1 MGKDV
6 FGSPQSTSS
15 VDAADG
21 VSGTGITAPA
31 GGVGLVGWLSGIY
44 ARLGGV
50 ISVSV
55 SGGALETGGNLAI
68 TATETTA
75 TVTSL
80 GSDATGVTQPTG
92 GTGVRGWLS
101 GIYAKLNGTLS
112 VSVTTLPLPTGA
124 ATNTSLQ
131 QILSAIQ
138 ASVNIAGT
146 VWYDPTTTPPTFY
159 VRTESVAEGSGTITV
174 SWQNPAG
181 TAATPANVSNLVS
194 VSYDQNIQS
203 STIVYNATGTG
214 TGYTTGDILIHCF
227 GIDTVT
233 SPITMAYSFW
243 TNAGPSVASGS
254 ILASAPTS
262 GTFVQNSQAVSAA
275 SLPLPTGAT
284 TAVTQTAISTATGTT
299 ADTAWVS
306 GSGSIVAILKG
317 IFGKLASAL
326 SVATPDT
333 RLIDQILSAS
343 TLNATFTVALNAQ
356 GSVGITIS
364 GLASSGATLTL
375 EGTDNIGAA
384 VPIWAGVNGVVGSTL
399 SQTFTTDGN
408 FRIETGARTGVRLR
422 VSTVGTGNITI
433 SSNASSSTGLMTLA
447 QSIPAGTNVIGAVT
461 GSVGGYTA
469 TNQVTPTVQ
478 AASYA
483 VGVGIGGLISFTT
496 AARVAAGSGLIQSIM
511 ASFTSGVVPSLD
523 VIFFNANPTGSTVG
537 DKVVTAIVA
546 ADVGKIIGVAHL
558 TDSTL
563 LGATAPSLIQ
573 AIGITMPFLLPAGT
587 TLYAVVV
594 TRTVITLTSTSD
606 MTITARILQD

>member
-6 FGSPQSTSS
+6 FGSPQPPSS

-21 VSGTGITAPA
+21 VGGTGITAPT
-31 GGVGLVGWLSGIY
+31 GGIGLAGWLSGIY
-44 ARLGGV
+44 ARLGSG

-80 GSDATGVTQPTG
+80 GSDAAGTTQPTG

-101 GIYAKLNGTLS
+101 GIYTRLSGTLP
-112 VSVTTLPLPTGA
+112 VSVVSLPLPAGA

-159 VRTESVAEGSGTITV
+159 VRTESVAEGSGIITV

-181 TAATPANVSNLVS
+181 TSATPANVANLVS

-203 STIVYNATGTG
+203 STIVYNATGAG

-227 GIDTVT
+227 GIDTAT
-233 SPITMAYSFW
+233 SPVTMAYSFW
-243 TNAGPSVASGS
+243 TNAGPSVANGS
-254 ILASAPTS
+254 ILAGAPTS
-262 GTFVQNSQAVSAA
+262 GTFVQNSQAISAA

-284 TAVTQTAISTATGTT
+284 TAVTQTAISTATGTP
-299 ADTAWVS
+299 ADTAYVS

-317 IFGKLASAL
+317 IFGKLASSL
-326 SVATPDT
+326 SVTTPDV

-408 FRIETGARTGVRLR
+408 FRIETGARTGIRLR
-422 VSTVGTGNITI
+422 VSTIGTGNITI
-433 SSNASSSTGLMTLA
+433 SSNASLASGLVTLA
-447 QSIPAGTNVIGAVT
+447 QSLPFGTNNIGAVLY
-461 GSVGGYTA
+461 SGG
-469 TNQVTPTVQ
+469 TPTDY
-478 AASYA
+478 S
-483 VGVGIGGLISFTT
+483 
-496 AARVAAGSGLIQSIM
+496 
-511 ASFTSGVVPSLD
+511 
-523 VIFFNANPTGSTVG
+523 ANPMAVPLSGYVL
-537 DKVVTAIVA
+537 I
-546 ADVGKIIGVAHL
+546 
-558 TDSTL
+558 
-563 LGATAPSLIQ
+563 ATAPVNAVRGNIEIFNHSGAQIQ
-573 AIGITMPFLLPAGT
+573 IVLDDGLGTAGT
-587 TLYAVVV
+587 ISSVLLAGGGGAPSQGGSWSDMAFKGRARVYAPSSTAILTL
-594 TRTVITLTSTSD
+594 RTV
-606 MTITARILQD
+606 